1 MNGRAVLL
9 AMFLLFT
16 LAPPVIMAVPAGQ
29 PAPSLERSFLLPGRP
44 NVLLNDTDADGLPE
58 ILCFGRGFLRV
69 LDTPSYNEVLSLNG
83 SGEFQPL
90 IREAAGSGRVE
101 IVVEERLGAGL
112 NCTIFSGSGFS
123 ELWRFPDADAKELD
137 VADID
142 ADGGSELVF
151 LRVFDSPGGAE
162 ALVRA
167 YGGPDH
173 EIEWESSPVSL
184 QGATAARLWCL
195 ELDGDPAL
203 EILLALER
211 DPLEGYG
218 VAGLQLWDGRS
229 REALWR
235 LEGGGGLRYALP
247 HGAAGDLDGDGDAEL
262 LILWDAGGTDFG
274 LLLLSA
280 ATGDVEW
287 NRTLAGACVDASIGD
302 VNGDGGME
310 LVVSMRGGSGSG
322 EGELTFWVLDLS
334 ARELLWSAGPVPGG
348 AGLSEFLAED
358 LDCDGDAEL
367 LFLNTT
373 AGEGGFPLRKL
384 QVLDGR
390 TFEVLWT
397 SPEVGVFGH
406 IPYTARLDEGEAPVL
421 ILEDWE
427 KEARRDS
434 NGSVLLYST
443 ADFHELWRSGLYPGA
458 VHARA
463 MDLVGDSRRELVVEA
478 DGAGGPGKRAYVF
491 DTRSF
496 ELSWTSPA
504 YDGHLLYGGLRAE
517 DLSGGPERELIFV
530 GETWGT
536 KIVDGAIVSQSR
548 SNVSVYDGDWREL
561 WSSGVIEGGIE
572 ILAVEE
578 LDGDSRMEALLL
590 MCTEEPPYW
599 RWGLAVWEFP
609 REPGWPRG
617 LDASRPLVGILRPA
631 RVAAVSG
638 PVDIAGW
645 ARDDVAVLSV
655 EVKVDNG
662 PWVPASLQPS
672 AGAPSCEWRFFWNA
686 SGTVPG
692 PHRISARAGDG
703 IGWSPEETV
712 EVRLL
717 GPRPPVTTVS
727 GFPGALCA
735 ALLALAVAL
744 PAALLAIRRLG
755 RAGLESRPPPPPNP

>member
-1 MNGRAVLL
+1 MKGRAVLQ
-9 AMFLLFT
+9 AMFLLLT

-29 PAPSLERSFLLPGRP
+29 PAPSLERSFLLPERP

-69 LDTPSYNEVLSLNG
+69 LDTPSYSEVLSLNG

-90 IREAAGSGRVE
+90 LREASGSGRVE

-112 NCTIFSGSGFS
+112 NCTIFSGSDFS
-123 ELWRFPDADAKELD
+123 ELWRYSDADAKELD

-142 ADGGSELVF
+142 ADGDSELVF
-151 LRVFDSPGGAE
+151 LRVLDSPGGAE

-184 QGATAARLWCL
+184 QGATGARLWCI

-203 EILLALER
+203 EILLVLENNAS
-211 DPLEGYG
+211 DPYS
-218 VAGLQLWDGRS
+218 VAGLQLWDARS

-247 HGAAGDLDGDGDAEL
+247 HGGAGDLDGDGDMEL
-262 LILWDAGGTDFG
+262 LVLWMAGETNSG
-274 LLLLSA
+274 LLMLSG

-287 NRTLAGACVDASIGD
+287 NRTLAGACVDAFID
-302 VNGDGGME
+302 NVNGDGGME
-310 LVVSMRGGSGSG
+310 LVVGMRGGGGSG
-322 EGELTFWVLDLS
+322 EVELMFEVFDLS

-397 SPEVGVFGH
+397 SPEVGGFGH

-421 ILEDWE
+421 ILESWE
-427 KEARRDS
+427 REAGRDS

-443 ADFHELWRSGLYPGA
+443 ADFHELWRSGLFPGA

-463 MDLVGDSRRELVVEA
+463 MDLVGDSRKELVVEA
-478 DGAGGPGKRAYVF
+478 DGQGSPRKRAYVF

-536 KIVDGAIVSQSR
+536 KIVDGAIVSQIR
-548 SNVSVYDGDWREL
+548 SNVSVYDGGWREL
-561 WSSGVIEGGIE
+561 WSSGVIEGGVE
-572 ILAVEE
+572 ILAVE
-578 LDGDSRMEALLL
+578 DFDSDSRMEALLM
-590 MCTEEPPYW
+590 MCSEEPPYW

-609 REPGWPRG
+609 REPGWPQG
-617 LDASRPLVGILRPA
+617 LDSARPLVGILRPA
-631 RVAAVSG
+631 QGAAVSG

-655 EVKVDNG
+655 EVRVDNG
-662 PWVPASLQPS
+662 PWVPASLRPS
-672 AGAPSCEWRFFWNA
+672 AGAPSCEWEFLWNA
-686 SGTVPG
+686 SGAAPG

-712 EVRLL
+712 EVRVR
-717 GPRPPVTTVS
+717 GPQPPATTVS
-727 GFPGALCA
+727 PFPALLCAAILAVA
-735 ALLALAVAL
+735 ALLA
-744 PAALLAIRRLG
+744 ALLARRRAG
-755 RAGLESRPPPPPNP
+755 RAESGDGPPPPPNP